1 MTILDLA
8 RRGALAGAAALALT
22 TGAAAQEGMF
32 AKDLFASMG
41 LIPKE
46 RPNIDYRE
54 RAPLVLPPR
63 MDLRDPADPK
73 GVIAANPQWPND
85 PDVAAA
91 RRREADARTPVTET
105 ERRRVEKNP
114 TLSIQ
119 DIRSG
124 RRAGAGVSDEPVQR
138 RGDNVRE
145 TTWVHP
151 DQLRREGVKKDDGL
165 SSMEEPERRNL
176 HEPPTGFR
184 KPTMQVKRDFEVVRQ
199 EDEADPK
206 VYLREQAKNRE

>member
-8 RRGALAGAAALALT
+8 RRCALIGAAALALT

-63 MDLRDPADPK
+63 MELRDPADPK
-73 GVIAANPQWPND
+73 GVIAANPEWPND

-114 TLSIQ
+114 TLGI
-119 DIRSG
+119 DAIRSG
-124 RRAGAGVSDEPVQR
+124 RRAGAQVPDGPVVR

-151 DQLRREGVKKDDGL
+151 DQLRREGVKEEPTF
-165 SSMEEPERRNL
+165 SSMEEPDRRNL
-176 HEPPTGFR
+176 HEPPAGFR
-184 KPTMQVKRDFEVVRQ
+184 KPTMKVKRDFEVVRA

-206 VYLREQAKNRE
+206 VYLREQAKRQ

>member
-1 MTILDLA
+1 MTFLDIA
-8 RRGALAGAAALALT
+8 RLGALLGAAALAST
-22 TGAAAQEGMF
+22 TGAAAQEGLF

-63 MDLRDPADPK
+63 MDLRDPADPT
-73 GVIAANPQWPND
+73 GPLAANPQWPND
-85 PDVAAA
+85 PDVASA
-91 RRREADARTPVTET
+91 RRRDADARIPVTDQ
-105 ERRRVEKNP
+105 RRREQNP
-114 TLSIQ
+114 TLGI
-119 DIRSG
+119 DEIRSG
-124 RRAGAGVSDEPVQR
+124 RRAGAQIPDGPVVR

-151 DQLRREGVKKDDGL
+151 DQLRREGVKKEETL
-165 SSMEEPERRNL
+165 SSMEEPERRDL
-176 HEPPTGFR
+176 TQPPAGFR
-184 KPTMQVKRDFEVVRQ
+184 KPTMQVKRDFEVIRQ

-206 VYLREQAKNRE
+206 AYWRDQAKRQ

>member
-8 RRGALAGAAALALT
+8 RLGALIGAAALASA

-32 AKDLFASMG
+32 MKDLFGSIG
-41 LIPKE
+41 IIPKE
-46 RPNIDYRE
+46 RPHIEYRE

-73 GVIAANPQWPND
+73 ALAANPQWPND

-105 ERRRVEKNP
+105 ERRRVEQNP
-114 TLSIQ
+114 TLSIHEM
-119 DIRSG
+119 RAG
-124 RRAGAGVSDEPVQR
+124 RRAGAQVPNEPVVR

-145 TTWVHP
+145 TTWIHP
-151 DQLRREGVKKDDGL
+151 DQLRREGVKKDEAL
-165 SSMEEPERRNL
+165 SSMEEPERRDL
-176 HEPPTGFR
+176 VQPPAGFR
-184 KPTMQVKRDFEVVRQ
+184 KPTIQVKRDFEVEVR

-206 VYLREQAKNRE
+206 VYLREQAKRQ

>member
-8 RRGALAGAAALALT
+8 RLGALAGAAALALST
-22 TGAAAQEGMF
+22 CAAAQEGMF

-73 GVIAANPQWPND
+73 GVLAANPQWPND
-85 PDVAAA
+85 PDVLAA

-105 ERRRVEKNP
+105 ERRRLEKNP

-145 TTWVHP
+145 STWVHP
-151 DQLRREGVKKDDGL
+151 EQLRREGVKKDEAL

-176 HEPPTGFR
+176 HEPPSGFR

-206 VYLREQAKNRE
+206 VYMREQAKSRE

>member
-8 RRGALAGAAALALT
+8 RLGALIGAAALALT

-63 MDLRDPADPK
+63 MELRDPADPQ
-73 GVIAANPQWPND
+73 GAIAANPQWPND

-91 RRREADARTPVTET
+91 RRREADARTPVTQT
-105 ERRRVEKNP
+105 ERRRLEQNP
-114 TLSIQ
+114 TLSIH
-119 DIRSG
+119 DIRAG
-124 RRAGAGVSDEPVQR
+124 RRAGAGVPNEPVVR

-145 TTWVHP
+145 TTWIHP

-165 SSMEEPERRNL
+165 TSMEEPDRRNL
-176 HEPPTGFR
+176 HEPPAGFR
-184 KPTMQVKRDFEVVRQ
+184 KPTARMKRDFEVEVK
-199 EDEADPK
+199 EDEADPQA
-206 VYLREQAKNRE
+206 YWREQAKRQ

>member
-1 MTILDLA
+1 MTFLDIA
-8 RRGALAGAAALALT
+8 RLGALLGAAALAAA

-91 RRREADARTPVTET
+91 RRRDADARTPVTAT
-105 ERRRVEKNP
+105 ERRRVEQNP
-114 TLSIQ
+114 TLGIE
-119 DIRSG
+119 DIRAG
-124 RRAGAGVSDEPVQR
+124 RRAGAGVPDGPVVR

-145 TTWVHP
+145 TTWIHP
-151 DQLRREGVKKDDGL
+151 DQLRREGVKKDEPL
-165 SSMEEPERRNL
+165 SSMEEPERRDL
-176 HEPPTGFR
+176 TQPPTGLR

-206 VYLREQAKNRE
+206 VYLREQAQRQ